1 MLGGSLPEGGAENDV
16 DAGAG
21 GGDSSED
28 GMKRFSSLM
37 LGAMNAAV
45 MIMAIVLALPVLVL
59 VAGLCL
65 VCVARS
71 HGGISPKGG
80 VQ

>member
-28 GMKRFSSLM
+28 GMKRIRSFILCS
-37 LGAMNAAV
+37 MNAAL

-65 VCVARS
+65 VGVARS
-71 HGGISPKGG
+71 HGGIGPIN
-80 VQ
+80 VD